1 MELSLLN
8 IQTGCKFVIIADQML
23 VKKMNQKVLLNEIVS
38 NSPISRAKLSEIT
51 GLNKSTVS
59 SQVNTLIEKNLIFEI
74 GQGQSSGGRKPVM
87 LVFNKNAGYSIGLDI
102 GVDSINGILT
112 DLKGNI
118 VLDQYQQLEKP
129 SLNKNKDVLFSMI
142 EDLIKQMPDSPY
154 GLIGIGLC
162 VPGLVNTEQQV
173 IFTPNIDWNYN
184 LDLKSLIEQEFKVP
198 VFIENEAN
206 AGAYGERVFG
216 AAKNFENIIYVSVGT
231 GIGIGIV
238 INNDLYRGVDG
249 FAGEMGHVTIDFNG
263 LKCSC
268 GNRGCWELYASEK
281 ALLTPYQINGN
292 ISSYQEI
299 INLANQNDPEILMAL
314 QNFGFYL
321 GIGLTSILNTFN
333 PQAVIIRNDI
343 VEAVPM
349 VLNSIRNS
357 ISSRS
362 NEKFTNSHE
371 LLLSSLGKN
380 APALGTSS
388 IVIEQFL
395 EKFTA

>member
-1 MELSLLN
+1 
-8 IQTGCKFVIIADQML
+8 VIIADQML

-38 NSPISRAKLSEIT
+38 NSPISRARLSEIT

-59 SQVNTLIEKNLIFEI
+59 SQVNALIEKNLIFEI

-87 LVFNKNAGYSIGLDI
+87 LVFNKNAGYSIGIDI
-102 GVDSINGILT
+102 GVNSINCILT

-118 VLDQYQQLEKP
+118 VFDQYQHLEKP
-129 SLNKNKDVLFSMI
+129 SLDKNKDVLFSMI
-142 EDLIKQMPDSPY
+142 KDLLKQMPESPY

-162 VPGLVNTEQQV
+162 VPGLVNTEQKV
-173 IFTPNIDWNYN
+173 MFTPNIDWNYN
-184 LDLKSLIEQEFKVP
+184 LDLKSLIKEEFQVP

-206 AGAYGERVFG
+206 AGAYGEKVFG
-216 AAKNFENIIYVSVGT
+216 AAKNYENIIYVSVGT
-231 GIGIGIV
+231 GIGVGIV
-238 INNDLYRGVDG
+238 INNDLYRGVNG
-249 FAGEMGHVTIDFNG
+249 FAGEMGHLTIDFNG

-281 ALLTPYQINGN
+281 ALLHPFQTNGT
-292 ISSYQEI
+292 ITSYQEM
-299 INLANQNDPEILMAL
+299 INLANQNNPDILMAV

-343 VEAVPM
+343 VEALPM

-362 NEKFTNSHE
+362 NDNLINNNE

-388 IVIEQFL
+388 IVIEHFL
-395 EKFTA
+395 AMFTA

>member
-1 MELSLLN
+1 MM
-8 IQTGCKFVIIADQML
+8 IADQIL

-38 NSPISRAKLSEIT
+38 NSPISRARLSEIT

-59 SQVNTLIEKNLIFEI
+59 SQVNTLIEKKLIFEI

-87 LVFNKNAGYSIGLDI
+87 LVFNKNAGYSIGIDI
-102 GVDSINGILT
+102 GVDSMNGILT

-118 VLDQYQQLEKP
+118 VVDQYHQLEKP
-129 SLNKNKDVLFSMI
+129 SFDRNKDVLFSMI
-142 EDLIKQMPDSPY
+142 KELSNQIPESPY
-154 GLIGIGLC
+154 GLIGIGIC
-162 VPGLVNTEQQV
+162 VPGLVSTEQKV
-173 IFTPNIDWNYN
+173 IFTPNVDWNYQ
-184 LDLKSLIEQEFKVP
+184 LDLKADIEKEFQVP

-206 AGAYGERVFG
+206 AGAYGEKVFG
-216 AAKNFENIIYVSVGT
+216 AAKNYENLIYVSVGT

-238 INNDLYRGVDG
+238 INHDIYRGVNG
-249 FAGEMGHVTIDFNG
+249 IAGEMGHLTIDYNG

-268 GNRGCWELYASEK
+268 GNKGCWELYASEK
-281 ALLTPYQINGN
+281 ALLHTFQQTNRFN
-292 ISSYQEI
+292 SSQELI
-299 INLANQNDPEILMAL
+299 HLANQNDPDILMAL

-343 VEAVPM
+343 VEALPM
-349 VLNSIRNS
+349 VMNSIRNS

-362 NEKFTNSHE
+362 NDQFSNSQE
-371 LLLSSLGKN
+371 LFLSSLGKN

-388 IVIEQFL
+388 IVIEHFL
-395 EKFTA
+395 EMFTS